1 MLTQGRFLLF
11 LQIIGYAF
19 HAIFEAI
26 NDHYMEPAGQKYLFG
41 QFDLIAGSSVVGIM
55 ELAISS
61 LVSSN
66 GKHTDM

>member
-1 MLTQGRFLLF
+1 MLTQGFLLF

-26 NDHYMEPAGQKYLFG
+26 NDHYMEPAGQKDLFE
-41 QFDLIAGSSVVGIM
+41 QFDLIAGSSAGGIVG
-55 ELAISS
+55 LVISS

-66 GKHTDM
+66 GKHKDM